1 VDLGISLPS
10 LGPLATIEAIGAV
23 ATRAESLGVGSVW
36 VSEHIALPMDYASR
50 YPYSGSGRATFS
62 PQASWLD
69 PFLALTV
76 AATATTRVRLGTSVL
91 ILPLRPPLLVAK
103 AAATLD
109 QLSGGRMVL
118 GVGSG
123 WLREEFEVLG
133 VAFEQRGR
141 LTTEAIATMRACWG
155 DDPVCL
161 DGRPPFAMSPKP
173 VQGARLPI
181 VCGGHTDA
189 ALGRVA
195 ACADGWQPIIDP
207 DGFAAR
213 RTVLERLISEA
224 GRSMDELWLSVR
236 PGRENPLT
244 PALLERYAAAGATA
258 VMVSPDYSRGP
269 LEAAL
274 EDLERVATLLG

>member
-1 VDLGISLPS
+1 MDIGVSLPS
-10 LGPLATIEAIGAV
+10 LGPLATAQALTAV
-23 ATRAESLGVGSVW
+23 ATRAEALGFGSVW

-50 YPYSGSGRATFS
+50 YPYSGSGRASFA

-76 AATATTRVRLGTSVL
+76 AAAATSRVRLGTSVL

-109 QLSGGRMVL
+109 QLSGGRLVL

-133 VAFEQRGR
+133 VPFELRGR
-141 LTTEAIATMRACWG
+141 LTDEAIATLRACWG
-155 DDPVCL
+155 DDPVRL

-173 VQGARLPI
+173 VHGAALPI

-189 ALGRVA
+189 ALRRIA
-195 ACADGWQPIIDP
+195 RYADGWQPIIDP

-213 RTVLERLISEA
+213 RDVLERFMRNA
-224 GRSMDELWLSVR
+224 GRDPTTLWLGVR
-236 PGRENPLT
+236 PGRDNPLGRE
-244 PALLERYAAAGATA
+244 LLRRYADAGATTVLA
-258 VMVSPDYSRGP
+258 APDYTAG
-269 LEAAL
+269 LDAAL
-274 EDLERVATLLG
+274 VDLERLAALRG